1 MFTDGTRSIVAV
13 EPEPNA
19 RIQPRIECITV
30 AAAQPKRQM
39 VLAGYATT
47 DCGPAV
53 TIPPQLLTLSNPATA
68 GTVLLSAPVTVPGN
82 IEQLVTSVGGPLTAT
97 GAPVSFSTV
106 GSVIGPSSVSSF
118 GNDAV
123 VNQQNLIQNQ
133 GNQSC
138 ASSGGNQQNCQ
149 GQQGQP

>member
-1 MFTDGTRSIVAV
+1 
-13 EPEPNA
+13 
-19 RIQPRIECITV
+19 
-30 AAAQPKRQM
+30 M

-47 DCGPAV
+47 DWGPAV

-68 GTVLLSAPVTVPGN
+68 GTGLLSAPVTVPGN

-97 GAPVSFSTV
+97 GAP
-106 GSVIGPSSVSSF
+106 IGPTSVSSF

-133 GNQSC
+133 GNQTC